1 MRAYPQPMPARQRDE
16 SSDPRATKPP
26 PFDWRAEESAQK
38 RDLARFAGE
47 MLRAIT
53 QRGGA
58 ASARQMGER
67 VRERWDQLIR
77 RLEGRWARG
86 SEVWDH
92 QSEEIERL
100 RSERSL
106 LEALLTLDE
115 SLSAESDVDVMLLAT
130 VRTLSRTVSCDG
142 ALVHIADAAGEPRRK
157 STERRKGRPWPSSAD
172 SDLCE
177 LIINGASEGR
187 RIAIEGR
194 PVKNSPRDPHR
205 VSHWLAMGITNKS
218 DTYGAIVVGR
228 TSSDE
233 AFSEE
238 QAEAIEKI
246 GQHLGRAL
254 TARLGARARTVP
266 GAGTKPTG
274 FESIWGESPSLRR
287 AIDLAEKLASAETPI
302 VLEGE
307 MGTGRETLARAI
319 HKRSPRAKG
328 PFVVFRGSD
337 LPEDTVARGLFGSVT
352 TGPDGRT
359 SSQPGDIE
367 LAEGGTIFIDDLSA
381 IDLAL
386 QVRIIRLLSE
396 GIFERVGD
404 RTPRHAYI
412 RLMVAT
418 TENVDDDLARG
429 RLRSDLYYQ
438 ITAGRI
444 TLPPLRERGSDIIEL
459 ARRFAIGLGQKMGK
473 RLEGIDLEAARALE
487 AAPWP
492 GNIQQLAQVI
502 ERAALVA
509 KGPLITS
516 GDLPRE
522 ITARAIATSVDTS
535 VWNQQAVAAIRQAGE
550 AGQSGDYRLF
560 RRARRLA
567 QNALDAAFAHAVL
580 RAVGKHPSKAANHA
594 GMHRAQW
601 WRLWRAVR
609 EIGGTATRETQEPPK
624 TRQEQQQK

>member
-1 MRAYPQPMPARQRDE
+1 MPIRPRDDSSPARGSQGP
-16 SSDPRATKPP
+16 S
-26 PFDWRAEESAQK
+26 FDWRAEESAQK

-47 MLRAIT
+47 MLRAIS
-53 QRGGA
+53 QRG
-58 ASARQMGER
+58 SSRQIGER
-67 VRERWDQLIR
+67 VRERWEQLIR

-92 QSEEIERL
+92 RAEEIERL
-100 RSERSL
+100 AAERAL
-106 LEALLTLDE
+106 LDALLTLDE
-115 SLSAESDVDVMLLAT
+115 SLSAESDVEAMLLAT
-130 VRTLSRTVSCDG
+130 LRTLAATVACDG
-142 ALVHIADAAGEPRRK
+142 ALVHIADTAGQPLRR
-157 STERRKGRPWPSSAD
+157 STERRKGRSWPPSGD

-177 LIINGASEGR
+177 LIINGACEGR
-187 RIAIEGR
+187 RIVIEGR
-194 PVKNSPRDPHR
+194 PVKSSPRETRR
-205 VSHWLAMGITNKS
+205 VGHWLAMSIANKG

-228 TSSDE
+228 SASDE
-233 AFSEE
+233 AFSED
-238 QAEAIEKI
+238 QAEAVEKI
-246 GQHLGRAL
+246 SRHLGRAL
-254 TARLGARARTVP
+254 AARLGARARAIS
-266 GAGTKPTG
+266 GAGSKPAG
-274 FESIWGESPSLRR
+274 FESVWGEAPGLRR
-287 AIDLAEKLASAETPI
+287 AIDLADKLAPTDTPI

-328 PFVVFRGSD
+328 PFIVFRGSD

-352 TGPDGRT
+352 IGPDGRT
-359 SSQPGDIE
+359 SEQPGDIE
-367 LAEGGTIFIDDLSA
+367 LAAGGTLFIDDLSA

-418 TENVDDDLARG
+418 TEDVDEDLARG
-429 RLRSDLYYQ
+429 RLRADLYYQ

-444 TLPPLRERGSDIIEL
+444 TLPPLRERGNDIIEL
-459 ARRFAIGLGQKMGK
+459 ARRFAIAVGQKSGK
-473 RLEGIDLEAARALE
+473 RLEGIDLDAARALE

-509 KGPLITS
+509 KGPLITAA
-516 GDLPRE
+516 DLPRE
-522 ITARAIATSVDTS
+522 ITARAVASGIDTS
-535 VWNQQAVAAIRQAGE
+535 LWNQQAVAAVRQAGE

-567 QNALDAAFAHAVL
+567 QDALDAAFAHAVL
-580 RAVGKHPSKAANHA
+580 RAVGKHPSKAASHA

-601 WRLWRAVR
+601 WRLWRSVR
-609 EIGGTATRETQEPPK
+609 DTGGAPARDAADTTK
-624 TRQEQQQK
+624 SRQEQQQR